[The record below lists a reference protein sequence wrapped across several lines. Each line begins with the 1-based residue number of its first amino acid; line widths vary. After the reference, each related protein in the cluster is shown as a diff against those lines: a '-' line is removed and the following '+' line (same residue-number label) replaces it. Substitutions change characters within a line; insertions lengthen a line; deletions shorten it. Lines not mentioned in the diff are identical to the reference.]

1 MHDHL
6 SVLCWEDVINL
17 TTESVCAHIGVCAR
31 VCLCARILHLWFK
44 LQNRRDICGCVC
56 TDVSGSCFLQL
67 HYPRPFGCWA
77 KKKAACYAHLS
88 VFCFNDAEA
97 HNCFK
102 MLSRFL
108 AILRGLTVDMLRVLR
123 STEGF

>member
-67 HYPRPFGCWA
+67 HYPRRSVAGQ
-77 KKKAACYAHLS
+77 KKKRR
-88 VFCFNDAEA
+88 V
-97 HNCFK
+97 
-102 MLSRFL
+102 MLICPSFVLMMPRP
-108 AILRGLTVDMLRVLR
+108 IIVLR
-123 STEGF
+123 CSRAFWPS